1 MIGAD
6 SAEDPPTRTLEQV
19 QPRMMTTPSPLVRLR
34 TLPLALTLILV
45 TTAMPVDLRAPTG
58 WDGVIEPLD
67 LALNL
72 LLYMPL
78 GLALWRWPWARLLL
92 VAAALSTGIEFSQYW
107 NSDRHPSPG
116 DVVTNAAGAVLAAA
130 WFRRRRDTGEPGPE
144 RFAVGRRGL
153 VAAGTLFVG
162 LIALG
167 QVPAEPV
174 ALADWDPEYPLLLGN
189 ETTGDRPW
197 RGTIETLA
205 VLPVRLSAGQLRAA
219 SRDPAEVMGLACV
232 TRSTEVLT
240 GGPGLA
246 LDAGAAHDV
255 AAAALAAGGVAIVA
269 RIVPAD
275 VDQKGPARIVSFSAG
290 TQRRNLD
297 LGQEERGLVFRF
309 RTPLSGENGARRP
322 VETGEV
328 LAAGRAVTVAAGY
341 DGRVARICVDGQL
354 RARENLAAEACLVPV
369 LADEELPALCAAL
382 GAAATLIGL
391 QLLRGRRGAGVLAAL
406 VGLGCVATLPWLLPG
421 LAVALAAMPWWV
433 AGGVAGVAAVA
444 VAAR

>member
-1 MIGAD
+1 M
-6 SAEDPPTRTLEQV
+6 P
-19 QPRMMTTPSPLVRLR
+19 MSPAAPLRLR
-34 TLPLALTLILV
+34 LLPLALTLILV

-72 LLYMPL
+72 LLYVPL
-78 GLALWRWPWARLLL
+78 GLALWHWPWARLLL

-116 DVVTNAAGAVLAAA
+116 DVATNAAGAVLAAA
-130 WFRRRRDTGEPGPE
+130 WLRRRRAGREPGPA
-144 RFAVGRRGL
+144 RLAVGRRGMVAVATLLVGL
-153 VAAGTLFVG
+153 VAVG
-162 LIALG
+162 H
-167 QVPAEPV
+167 VPAGPV
-174 ALADWDPEYPLLLGN
+174 GLADWDPEYPLLLGN

-197 RGTIETLA
+197 RGTLETLA

-219 SRDPAEVMGLACV
+219 SSDPAVVMGMACV
-232 TRSTEVLT
+232 TRSAEVLT

-246 LDAGAAHDV
+246 LEAGAARDLAS
-255 AAAALAAGGVAIVA
+255 AAEAAGGVAIIA

-275 VDQKGPARIVSFSAG
+275 VVQRGPARIVSFSSG
-290 TQRRNLD
+290 TRLRNLD

-322 VETGEV
+322 VETGDV
-328 LAAGRAVTVAAGY
+328 LQAGRAITVAAGF
-341 DGRVARICVDGQL
+341 DGRVARICVDGHL

-369 LADEELPALCAAL
+369 LADEELPALCAVL
-382 GAAATLIGL
+382 GAAATLAGL
-391 QLLRGRRGAGVLAAL
+391 WVLRGRRGAGIVAAL
-406 VGLGCVATLPWLLPG
+406 VGLGFVAALPWLLPG
-421 LAVALAAMPWWV
+421 LAVALAAMPWWA
-433 AGGVAGVAAVA
+433 AGGAAGVAAVT